1 MRNYVITYHLM
12 SAVVE
17 CPKITALYQNTT
29 IDKAIENIKEYAIL
43 QGNESQENLWPV
55 IDYIFAENV

>member
-12 SAVVE
+12 SAVAE
-17 CPKITALYQNTT
+17 LPKMTALYQNTT
-29 IDKAIENIKEYAIL
+29 IDKAIENIEEFAKQ
-43 QGNESQENLWPV
+43 QGNEVQEELWPV